1 MSPPAIT
8 RAAITM
14 APNPAGNSNALTS
27 AIQAVD
33 IDVVEPTERV
43 I

>member
-1 MSPPAIT
+1 MP
-8 RAAITM
+8 
-14 APNPAGNSNALTS
+14 PNPAGNSNALTS

-33 IDVVEPTERV
+33 TDAAEPTERV